1 MLLSFYME
9 KAISS
14 HSGRVLSGGFSVRG
28 AVPLLAVFWYFP
40 RYEGPEAGCKV
51 VFPGVCLD
59 KYPPSGQTPFISLW
73 Q

>member
-1 MLLSFYME
+1 ME

-14 HSGRVLSGGFSVRG
+14 HSGTVLSGGLSIRE
-28 AVPLLAVFWYFP
+28 AVPLLVFCHFP

-51 VFPGVCLD
+51 VFPGVCVG
-59 KYPPSGQTPFISLW
+59 KYPPSGQTPFILLW